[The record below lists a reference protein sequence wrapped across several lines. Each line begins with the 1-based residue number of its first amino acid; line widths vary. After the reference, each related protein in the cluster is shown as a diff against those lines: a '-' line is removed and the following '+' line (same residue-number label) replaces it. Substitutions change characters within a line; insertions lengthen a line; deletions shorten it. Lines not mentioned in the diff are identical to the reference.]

1 MTLLLSFT
9 FHGCPPFS
17 PSSLLPVIVGKAFA
31 CVREMGGGGRGEGG
45 DQKKSTTI
53 WRECEVKRRKRMMMR
68 SRGCVVYKN
77 RRENKGEK
85 ETCLADL
92 PWSLTDERIVELR
105 REDVS
110 GSSKQLPLHAPPLHA
125 RCEEHHVDHCHP
137 TERMSGK
144 EGGGKK
150 DVACAL

>member
-1 MTLLLSFT
+1 MRARD
-9 FHGCPPFS
+9 GR
-17 PSSLLPVIVGKAFA
+17 GRK
-31 CVREMGGGGRGEGG
+31 GGGRRP
-45 DQKKSTTI
+45 KKSTTI

-105 REDVS
+105 REDIS
-110 GSSKQLPLHAPPLHA
+110 GSSKLED
-125 RCEEHHVDHCHP
+125 RKTCVRVCV
-137 TERMSGK
+137 
-144 EGGGKK
+144 KK
-150 DVACAL
+150 